1 MRGTFF
7 ELIQIEGQCKK
18 KLFQKFLSQ
27 EARAFGNNRKQTAKA
42 TSKIEE
48 ICMLYIYREYLL
60 CVQSIESGNFLQ
72 RCINFVEQRVM
83 FSHFKSRI
91 IP

>member
-1 MRGTFF
+1 M
-7 ELIQIEGQCKK
+7 QQ
-18 KLFQKFLSQ
+18 KLFQNFLPQ

-83 FSHFKSRI
+83 FFHFKGRI